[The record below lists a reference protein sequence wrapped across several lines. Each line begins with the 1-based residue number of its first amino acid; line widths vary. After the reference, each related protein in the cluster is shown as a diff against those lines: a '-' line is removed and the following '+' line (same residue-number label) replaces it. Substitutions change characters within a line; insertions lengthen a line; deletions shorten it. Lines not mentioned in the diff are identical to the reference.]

1 MNVLLISQCDK
12 RALGESR
19 RILDQFAE
27 RRGERTW
34 QTPITQAGLDTLR
47 KLLKKTARR
56 NTAVAC
62 HWIRGKDHSELLW
75 VVGDASRFNEQGAVP
90 TNSTRHDVLRRDDE
104 NDWHSAEDIKL
115 LAQMAALFHDI
126 GKANAAFQAKLR
138 GKGPLADA
146 YRHEWVSLRLFEA
159 FVGSGASDAD
169 WLRRLIEGNDDGL
182 SRLRTDHQQ
191 TQPSPFIQ
199 GHLPP
204 LAQVIGWLIVS
215 HHRLPSGKLPAPGLK
230 LLPASIRAD
239 WCGARPDA
247 EPAERAACWQFPP
260 GHLPFAST
268 AWNTRVASCAQAM
281 LERPGMLQNAEKWLA
296 DPYVMHLSRLVLM
309 LADHHYSSL
318 PSNAN
323 LGDKGFPAHA
333 NTDKSGALK
342 QRLDEH
348 LLGVAQ
354 GARRITGMLPRL
366 ERSLPRIARHKGF
379 KRRAT
384 DERFRWQDKAF
395 DLACGLREAS
405 RKQGFFGIN
414 LASTGCGKTLANG
427 RILYALADPERGARF
442 SIALGLRTLTLQTG
456 EAYREKLGLDDDDL
470 AIRVGGTAV
479 RELFELGARERRAEI
494 QGSESAA
501 SLLDNGHV
509 HYEANLEDGPLKD
522 WLQHD
527 PMAHK
532 LVSAPVL
539 ACTVDHLIPA
549 CESTRGG
556 RQIAPMLR
564 LLTSDLVLD
573 EPDDFDLA
581 DLPALTRLVHWA
593 GLLGSRVL
601 LSSATLPP
609 ALVRA
614 LFEAYSAG
622 RTAYRQHRG
631 EPGTSADICCAW
643 FDEFGCQSSNHADG
657 ERFATQHAAFIDQR
671 LQHLCK
677 QDVRRRARIV
687 QFSTNSRE
695 RSRICTELAAQLPVW
710 MQELHKHH
718 HSQAPGGQRVSF
730 GLLRL
735 ANIDPLIELAQA
747 LHAQGAPEGLRLH
760 LCVYHSR
767 FTLLQRSA
775 IERQL
780 DTLLRRHDPEA
791 IFSQPTVQDALT
803 RYPEADHLFI
813 VLASPVAEVGRD
825 HDYDWAIVEPSSM
838 RSIIQL
844 AGRIRRH
851 RPGACT
857 TENLYLL
864 SHNLKALLGTKE
876 AFVRPGFENEQWR
889 LSSHDLRELLPGE
902 VFAIDAAPRIVET
915 SPLQP
920 KTRLVDLEHAR
931 LRAELLGVGASNTTL
946 TAALW
951 WQTPASLS
959 GVMQHAQPFRHGSPQ
974 LDYALLPEEDDEA
987 RLSFQR
993 DEGDGTWRR
1002 LNNLLTDLPLQY
1014 GPRIHSWGH
1023 TGYATELATL
1033 AEDKGLSL
1041 RTCAMRYGHVSLD
1054 GRYENGTLTDR
1065 PYPWRWHC
1073 ALGFAR
1079 GT

>member
-1 MNVLLISQCDK
+1 MNVLLIAQCDK
-12 RALGESR
+12 RALVESR

-27 RRGERTW
+27 RRGERSW

-62 HWIRGKDHSELLW
+62 HWIRGRDHSELLW
-75 VVGDASRFNEQGAVP
+75 IVGDASRFNEQGAVP
-90 TNSTRHDVLRRDDE
+90 TNTTRRDVLRKDDE
-104 NDWHSAEDIKL
+104 NDWHSAEAIKL

-138 GKGPLADA
+138 GKGPMADA

-159 FVGSGASDAD
+159 FVGDGASDAD
-169 WLRRLIEGNDDGL
+169 WLRRLIDGDADWFA
-182 SRLRTDHQQ
+182 RLRADHPQ
-191 TQPSPFIQ
+191 TQSSPFIKQ
-199 GHLPP
+199 HLPP
-204 LAQVIGWLIVS
+204 LAQMIGWLIVS
-215 HHRLPSGKLPAPGLK
+215 HHRLPSGKLPAAGLK
-230 LLPASIRAD
+230 LLPAPIGAE
-239 WCGARPDA
+239 WCGARSDA
-247 EPAERAACWQFPP
+247 SAQEKAACWQFPP

-268 AWNTRVASCAQAM
+268 AWNKRVAACAQAM
-281 LERPGMLQNAEKWLA
+281 LERPGLLQGAGRWLT

-318 PSNAN
+318 PGDAR
-323 LGDKGFPAHA
+323 LGDPAFPAHA
-333 NTDKSGALK
+333 NTDQNGALK

-354 GARRITGMLPRL
+354 GARRIVGMLPRL

-395 DLACGLREAS
+395 DLACGLRETSA
-405 RKQGFFGIN
+405 RQGFFGIN

-427 RILYALADPERGARF
+427 RILYALADPQRGARF

-456 EAYREKLGLDDDDL
+456 EVYREKLGLDEDDL

-479 RELFELGARERRAEI
+479 RELFELGAHERRAAAH
-494 QGSESAA
+494 GSESAA
-501 SLLDNGHV
+501 GLLDNGHV
-509 HYEANLEDGPLKD
+509 HYEANLQDGPLKD

-527 PMAHK
+527 PLAHK

-614 LFEAYSAG
+614 LFEAYRAG
-622 RTAYRQHRG
+622 RTVYRQHRG
-631 EPGTSADICCAW
+631 EPGGPDAICCAW
-643 FDEFGCQSSNHADG
+643 LDEFGCNASQQADG
-657 ERFATQHAAFIDQR
+657 DSFSEQHSAFIDKR
-671 LQHLCK
+671 LAALSRQPE
-677 QDVRRRARIV
+677 RRRARIV
-687 QFSTNSRE
+687 PINASSRE
-695 RSRICTELAAQLPVW
+695 RTAICAELAQQLPSW
-710 MQELHKHH
+710 MSELHQRH
-718 HSQAPGGQRVSF
+718 HSLAADGRRVSF

-747 LHAQGAPEGLRLH
+747 LHAQGAPEGVRLH

-767 FTLLQRSA
+767 FPLLLRSA

-780 DTLLRRHDPEA
+780 DALLRRHEPQA
-791 IFSQPTVQDALT
+791 IFDQPTVRDALA
-803 RYPEADHLFI
+803 RYPEADQLFV

-851 RPGACT
+851 RPGTC
-857 TENLYLL
+857 ESDNLYLL
-864 SHNLKALLGTKE
+864 SHNLKALQGAKE
-876 AFVRPGFENEQWR
+876 AFIRPGFESDAMR
-889 LSSHDLRELLPGE
+889 LASHDLRELLPAE
-902 VFAIDAAPRIVET
+902 TFSIDAAPRIVEA

-920 KTRLVDLEHAR
+920 RIRLVDLEHAR
-931 LRAELLGVGASNTTL
+931 LRAELLGEGARNIDL
-946 TAALW
+946 AAAFW
-951 WQTPASLS
+951 WQTPAPLS
-959 GVMQHAQPFRHGSPQ
+959 GVMQHAQPFRKGRPQ
-974 LDYALLPEEDDEA
+974 LDYALLPDTDDE
-987 RLSFQR
+987 LPCIFHR
-993 DEGDGTWRR
+993 DEEDGTWRR

-1014 GPRIHSWGH
+1014 GPRLHSWGH
-1023 TGYATELATL
+1023 NGYEAELASL
-1033 AEDKGLSL
+1033 AERKGLSL
-1041 RTCAMRYGHVSLD
+1041 RACAMRYGQVGLD
-1054 GRYENGTLTDR
+1054 CQHNDSGTLTDQA
-1065 PYPWRWHC
+1065 WRWHD
-1073 ALGFAR
+1073 ALGFTR
-1079 GT
+1079 EQ